1 MINPTSDL
9 PQFNKYTLRLLR
21 TSSHRPENIRMQGPN
36 GLSTFAEE
44 NCNVQSFRT
53 TCQNKKLEKKEQ
65 KIANAR
71 SILGVC
77 QIVSLS
83 HLKEM
88 SPLSCLLATYLSTTA
103 SELLSPPFFCLGKID
118 WNPSMSLVTQ
128 VLNCLRQEMR
138 HSLSLCPIRS

>member
-1 MINPTSDL
+1 MFKALGQPAKT
-9 PQFNKYTLRLLR
+9 
-21 TSSHRPENIRMQGPN
+21 
-36 GLSTFAEE
+36 
-44 NCNVQSFRT
+44 
-53 TCQNKKLEKKEQ
+53 KKLEKKEQ

-71 SILGVC
+71 SSLGIY

-83 HLKEM
+83 HLKETG
-88 SPLSCLLATYLSTTA
+88 PLSCLLATFLSTTA
-103 SELLSPPFFCLGKID
+103 SELLLPPFFCLGKID